1 MGFGGMGQG
10 GAGFNAAYGSA
21 GFNPSNVG
29 GADSRLVNVSA
40 FPILDGASS
49 CSSSTLTL
57 HLHCLARCDPPQP
70 HLTTIFRAV
79 ARWDINQWVQV

>member
-10 GAGFNAAYGSA
+10 GAGFNAAYG
-21 GFNPSNVG
+21 
-29 GADSRLVNVSA
+29 LVNVSA